1 MDHTSHHHIRDPRSL
16 GLRLL
21 LVGAALALVGVVWP
35 SSEPASAASAKITIC
50 HRTHSETN
58 PYRRITVSQSAVQ
71 PGRHGG
77 HDLPSGS
84 SNPDVYTSS
93 FTYAPNN
100 KYWGDVIPGATDGGD
115 AYNGSNSIALN
126 WTAAGQAIF
135 FGSMCPGMSAKEFYD
150 VELAADVDPVDII
163 ADLNDMQANED
174 KALLAELGGAFDASN
189 LYQWETAISLT
200 TDPATSV
207 TASTAV
213 LNGHLDLGSS
223 TAVTGFEWSTDP
235 GLATYTS
242 VGATPASVTG
252 AGSVAHSLSGLLP
265 ATTYYYRVTG
275 TTDAGLDTEAVLR
288 GEIVSFMTPS
298 EDTTTTSTTTTTTS
312 TSTTTT
318 SEPPTT
324 TSTSTTEPPTTTSTS
339 TTAAPTSTTAAPTST
354 TAAPTSTTAAPTSTT
369 AAPTS
374 TTAAPTSTTQPPST
388 TSTTPPPPP
397 PSSPSLGRV
406 LGVLWFDTDRDNV
419 LDDDESILPGA
430 HLELRPVADTAPAYG
445 AGVDAASLGP
455 VVPRTTISGVD
466 GRYSFVDVEFGSY
479 TVVASLQA
487 DGIERSFDTDG
498 ATDWTVGVTVL
509 SEAPGVADFAGVGDG
524 TLNGQLVDT
533 AGVAIRVAGDVACN
547 WAGVD
552 GLFGTGDDSRFTT
565 TASSSGAFSVQSTP
579 FGQFRCGAVAA
590 TGQVSSSAQV
600 GVTSS
605 QPVTVQLA
613 LQTPEEETPS
623 GRLPTAGVNIS
634 ALLAAA
640 IGLMVVGSGLIA
652 LGRRPE
658 A

>member
-1 MDHTSHHHIRDPRSL
+1 MDHTPHHHLRDPRSL

-21 LVGAALALVGVVWP
+21 LVGAALAVVGVVWP
-35 SSEPASAASAKITIC
+35 SGEPARAASAKVTIC

-84 SNPDVYTSS
+84 SNPDVYDST

-100 KYWGDVIPGATDGGD
+100 KYWGDVIPGSTGGGAT
-115 AYNGSNSIALN
+115 YNGSNSIALN
-126 WTAAGQAIF
+126 WTVAGQAIF
-135 FGSMCPGMSAKEFYD
+135 FGSMCQAMSATEFYD
-150 VELAADVDPVDII
+150 VEVAAGVDPLEII

-174 KALLAELGGAFDASN
+174 KALLAELGGSFDASN
-189 LYQWETAISLT
+189 LSQWETAISLT
-200 TDPATSV
+200 TDAATSV
-207 TASTAV
+207 TASAAV
-213 LNGHLDLGSS
+213 LNGHLDVGSS

-235 GLATYTS
+235 ALATYTS

-252 AGSVAHSLSGLLP
+252 SGTVSEPLSGLLP
-265 ATTYYYRVTG
+265 DTTYHYRVTG

-288 GEIVSFMTPS
+288 GEIVSFTTPS
-298 EDTTTTSTTTTTTS
+298 EDTTTTSTTSTTTSTTSTTTSTTEPSTTTTTTEPTTTTS
-312 TSTTTT
+312 TT
-318 SEPPTT
+318 EPSTT
-324 TSTSTTEPPTTTSTS
+324 TSTTTS
-339 TTAAPTSTTAAPTST
+339 TTAAPP
-354 TAAPTSTTAAPTSTT
+354 
-369 AAPTS
+369 S

-388 TSTTPPPPP
+388 TSTTSTTV

-419 LDDDESILPGA
+419 LDEDESILPGA
-430 HLELRPVADTAPAYG
+430 QLELRPVADTAPAYG
-445 AGVDAASLGP
+445 AGADAASLGP

-479 TVVASLQA
+479 TVVATLQA

-509 SEAPGVADFAGVGDG
+509 SETPGVADFAGVGDG
-524 TLNGQLVDT
+524 ILNGQLVDT
-533 AGVAIRVAGDVACN
+533 DGVPIRVAGDVACT

-565 TASSSGAFSVQSTP
+565 TASSSGAFSVESTP
-579 FGQFRCGAVAA
+579 FGQFRCGAVAS
-590 TGQVSSSAQV
+590 TGQVSSSSQV
-600 GVTSS
+600 GVLSS

-613 LQTPEEETPS
+613 LQTPEEDTPS

-640 IGLMVVGSGLIA
+640 IGLMVVGSGLLA
-652 LGRRPE
+652 LGRRP
-658 A
+658 AA